1 MERYI
6 RLNLNEESDRKP
18 VSNPPSANEKVPDE
32 ALKRLNRFA
41 KKFAGRAAKEYGR
54 SSSGIFTK

>member
-6 RLNLNEESDRKP
+6 RLNLNDEGDRKP
-18 VSNPPSANEKVPDE
+18 LSNPLKPDEKVPDE

-41 KKFAGRAAKEYGR
+41 KKYAGKASKEYGR
-54 SSSGIFTK
+54 SGAGIFTK